1 MSEEG
6 TIVTFTV
13 IRVASEKFAKQTPFV
28 VGIVELADGVRIT
41 TQIAD
46 VDVDSISIGQP
57 VRMIFRNIQE
67 DGHAGV
73 LCYGYKA
80 VRV

>member
-1 MSEEG
+1 MKLSETG

-13 IRVASEKFAKQTPFV
+13 IRVASEKFATQTPFA

-46 VDVDSISIGQP
+46 VDVDTLSIGQP
-57 VRMIFRNIQE
+57 VRMVFRNIQ
-67 DGHAGV
+67 D
-73 LCYGYKA
+73 
-80 VRV
+80 R